1 MRNFQSLIVWQR
13 SHLLTLKVY
22 RLTKQFPKEELYGLT
37 SQIRRSAA
45 SVPTNIAEGSGR
57 NSNAEMRKFLII
69 SSGSLSE
76 LEYQLILSKELTYLP
91 ENTFKELNTEITEI
105 RKMIFAFVQSLPTIP
120 N

>member
-1 MRNFQSLIVWQR
+1 MRNFQSLMVWQR

-57 NSNAEMRKFLII
+57 NSNAEMRKFLVI

-76 LEYQLILSKELTYLP
+76 LEYLLILSQELTYLP
-91 ENTFKELNTEITEI
+91 ENTFKELINEITEI
-105 RKMIFAFVQSLPTIP
+105 RKMIFAFVQSLPVIP
-120 N
+120 G